1 MLKTV
6 KKKEHER
13 LEPSNIERVIML
25 LNEKNPITKKQACEI
40 LNISYNTTRLNTII
54 EDHLER
60 KERRKKAFER
70 NRGKPLTD
78 QEISDI
84 VMSYLQGE
92 TLSDISEQLHRP
104 TAAIKAVVEFAG
116 VPERPKGDDAHRV
129 SLLPEECIIT
139 RAKIGDYVWS
149 AKYHAVAEVM
159 KEWIDEKDA
168 SVCYDIYV
176 FEPSETR
183 KRVGFYATQ
192 RVEDLGSLEHLKNY
206 INIDR
211 LTS

>member
-1 MLKTV
+1 MKTV
-6 KKKEHER
+6 KKKEHEK

-60 KERRKKAFER
+60 KERRRKAFDR

-78 QEISDI
+78 QEVADI
-84 VMSYLQGE
+84 VMGYLQGE
-92 TLSDISEQLHRP
+92 TQSDISEQLHRP
-104 TAAIKAVVEFAG
+104 AAAIKAVLESVG

-129 SLLPEECIIT
+129 SLLPEECIIPK
-139 RAKIGDYVWS
+139 AKIGDYVWS

-159 KEWIDEKDA
+159 KEWIDE
-168 SVCYDIYV
+168 SNSSLCYDIYV

-192 RVEDLGSLEHLKNY
+192 RVEDLGSLEHLKKY

>member
-1 MLKTV
+1 MKTV

-13 LEPSNIERVIML
+13 LEASNIERVIML

-60 KERRKKAFER
+60 KERRKKAFDR

-78 QEISDI
+78 QEIKDI
-84 VMSYLQGE
+84 IMGYLQGE

-104 TAAIKAVVEFAG
+104 TAAIKSVVESVG

-139 RAKIGDYVWS
+139 KAKIGDYVWS

-159 KEWIDEKDA
+159 KEWIDE
-168 SVCYDIYV
+168 SNSSMCYDIYV

-206 INIDR
+206 ISIDR